1 MSDLEFQKRFPN
13 LYNQQQAQQ
22 QNQGA
27 FGAPLGSGT
36 PYQSTTPAAA
46 AGNAPVTTAPLD
58 ITSPLNLGAGVYG
71 NASTP
76 SNLATSMYGDAALG
90 TLPGGQTAQPAFG
103 SIAQPITQT
112 GQAAFGNIAQPLT
125 ASSLAEEVVGLDGQK
140 VDANDSGMT
149 DQMIEQLQVAEDAR
163 FKQVVREE
171 EEKKLAAERA
181 EEERKR
187 EEAAAEARLTPEQR
201 LEKYTPK
208 LQEQILG
215 QQLTDKWSGGYG
227 PQDSSRDIAKILA
240 SAGITDI
247 RQFGKIKKTVPD
259 TDAEGNP
266 TTREVEVFGNKVT
279 GQEIEKRS
287 GRWQRQGGSDLFAGT
302 GLGDGNTGYRVQFT
316 DDGTP
321 VFYTTK
327 GSSSDLYKLAPILAV
342 ASFIPALAPF
352 AQGLNALIALKQ
364 KNILGALGSFAGL
377 GSQLSGLSG
386 ISGQLS
392 NISNAANFASA
403 AKNKN
408 ILGMLSAGANLGGT
422 DLEGLAKASGIGDV
436 TGLAG
441 LNLGGLG
448 VSDALKAYRT
458 VQAVKSGDPTSM
470 IYALGGYAKDAA
482 NKDQNA
488 KGFASAADI
497 SRSLA
502 GRQGA
507 PERFERFDLPSVDDD
522 FASSYGLGRVPDDL
536 TALLPELPKFGSDDL
551 TDLLPKLPKFA
562 DTQNEPS
569 ESGNK
574 VPNMS
579 GRSFG
584 SAFAEARAAGEKEFM
599 WNGKA
604 YNTNLGSKEA
614 ASYDSVGGGRGGQ
627 GGATA
632 EQLARANA
640 VRGNPP
646 ESEVSKFVSSLFPS
660 AEGKTAPSYAGAGR
674 GRQGGPT
681 AQELAD
687 YELPQDLGP
696 YVGYKN
702 AYNMKPKM
710 GDINQ
715 LPDPRTYAAVSGFLG
730 QSPDEQGFSVLHP
743 DYPGIKDAGEAGFYS
758 GVGAQLLP
766 VLGQAGKAL
775 SRLKG
780 SSSVDE
786 AAGMAGRASNFSLAE
801 SETAKFNKTLDSMM
815 GNIDAR
821 DTLDKSRKLYEE
833 GDVLGAYKALEMD
846 PATRKGMEQF
856 AVKYGADKL
865 PFKPEGLSPVGP
877 NILKDEQTKAF
888 MSQPDPTRFGPQ
900 SSTWNNFVLR
910 TSNQYP
916 SSGRVGRI
924 LDEAIDL
931 INSGDK
937 VGSYKLLESDPET
950 RKLITDFARQS
961 GAKEIGPYKQPAR
974 ILSPEVPPQYL
985 KGASEDRYARNPQYK
1000 PYKPPGP
1007 TIGRKA
1013 EGGLASLTKRQMS
1026 KA

>member
-1 MSDLEFQKRFPN
+1 MAVQTNPSYRSYMSDLEFQKRFPN

-36 PYQSTTPAAA
+36 PYQSTTPAGVA

-103 SIAQPITQT
+103 NIAQPITQT

-125 ASSLAEEVVGLDGQK
+125 ASSLAEDVVGLDGQK

-163 FKQVVREE
+163 LKQVIREE

-227 PQDSSRDIAKILA
+227 PQDSSKDIAKILA

-266 TTREVEVFGNKVT
+266 TTREIEVFGNKVT

-422 DLEGLAKASGIGDV
+422 DLDGLAKASGIGDV
-436 TGLAG
+436 AGLAG

-502 GRQGA
+502 GRQGT
-507 PERFERFDLPSVDDD
+507 PEKFERFDLPSVDDD

-536 TALLPELPKFGSDDL
+536 SALLPELPSIDEDFPS
-551 TDLLPKLPKFA
+551 TYALPSIDEDFP
-562 DTQNEPS
+562 
-569 ESGNK
+569 
-574 VPNMS
+574 
-579 GRSFG
+579 RS
-584 SAFAEARAAGEKEFM
+584 FAEATPRQVAKAAARQ
-599 WNGKA
+599 KA
-604 YNTNLGSKEA
+604 
-614 ASYDSVGGGRGGQ
+614 YDSVGGGRGGQ

-646 ESEVSKFVSSLFPS
+646 QGDVARFVSSLFPS
-660 AEGKTAPSYAGAGR
+660 AEAGSVPSGRGQDSASQIPGYSGRAPASTYDEQNSIFGRAADALGLPQEFQRNVSNTLSALPGVNMPVGALRGVNAASRVAGAADEAGAAKYFDEAGR
-674 GRQGGPT
+674 YIPGSNAYKAPEYASLPT
-681 AQELAD
+681 RMTADPMMMFKMIQDLPNDVYKTPAVQNALKAIVDGDGVAAFKALESNPAAKKALLKYAEKMGAQEVSLYKNLD
-687 YELPQDLGP
+687 RYELPNPAKYTQRTGG
-696 YVGYKN
+696 GYN
-702 AYNMKPKM
+702 
-710 GDINQ
+710 
-715 LPDPRTYAAVSGFLG
+715 
-730 QSPDEQGFSVLHP
+730 
-743 DYPGIKDAGEAGFYS
+743 
-758 GVGAQLLP
+758 
-766 VLGQAGKAL
+766 
-775 SRLKG
+775 
-780 SSSVDE
+780 
-786 AAGMAGRASNFSLAE
+786 
-801 SETAKFNKTLDSMM
+801 
-815 GNIDAR
+815 
-821 DTLDKSRKLYEE
+821 
-833 GDVLGAYKALEMD
+833 
-846 PATRKGMEQF
+846 TRK
-856 AVKYGADKL
+856 
-865 PFKPEGLSPVGP
+865 
-877 NILKDEQTKAF
+877 
-888 MSQPDPTRFGPQ
+888 
-900 SSTWNNFVLR
+900 
-910 TSNQYP
+910 
-916 SSGRVGRI
+916 
-924 LDEAIDL
+924 
-931 INSGDK
+931 
-937 VGSYKLLESDPET
+937 
-950 RKLITDFARQS
+950 
-961 GAKEIGPYKQPAR
+961 
-974 ILSPEVPPQYL
+974 
-985 KGASEDRYARNPQYK
+985 
-1000 PYKPPGP
+1000 
-1007 TIGRKA
+1007 KA
-1013 EGGLASLTKRQMS
+1013 EGGLASLTKRQLA